1 MPTKEEIR
9 KFLEVVEALNR
20 FEMDHRGRCGWGAWT
35 EGEQHLPFPEAVKVT
50 AWLRNVASA
59 DTEEDLK
66 RLWVETL
73 AKL

>member
-50 AWLRNVASA
+50 AWLRSIAEG
-59 DTEEDLK
+59 TP
-66 RLWVETL
+66 WC
-73 AKL
+73 